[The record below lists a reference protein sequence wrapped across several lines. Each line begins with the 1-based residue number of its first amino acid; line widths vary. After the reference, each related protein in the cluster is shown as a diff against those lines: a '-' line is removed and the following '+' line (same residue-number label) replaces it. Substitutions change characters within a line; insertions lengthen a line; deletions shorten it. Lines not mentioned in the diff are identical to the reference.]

1 MRACLLAFWMLQ
13 LLEGGVCV
21 CVCVCACECVHTCVC
36 VCICVSVCTCG
47 CVLMLA
53 VCIFQ
58 DNKTLCV
65 CVYTC
70 ECVCVCAHVYYMCA
84 LRFCWNLYFSIQ
96 QNISCVSLM
105 LCTKVKVRI
114 ALHRYISLLRTWMR
128 WWLETSVRCSAL
140 TVLAE
145 TPLLPRATY
154 ICPWWVCLKK
164 VECWSVYLFLC
175 CFVVFRGIPLDWTWV
190 YPGCRAVRELCMQQF
205 SCIVDSVEEVIHFR
219 QGFKPVSLVTDSKE
233 NNHKIFE

>member
-1 MRACLLAFWMLQ
+1 MRWRYWFGPFLCFSFACAVSGVFLSFFFFTWVIAHEGLLVS
-13 LLEGGVCV
+13 LLDASVVRGRSL
-21 CVCVCACECVHTCVC
+21 CVCVCAHVNVCTRVC

-114 ALHRYISLLRTWMR
+114 ALHRYISLLRT
-128 WWLETSVRCSAL
+128 
-140 TVLAE
+140 
-145 TPLLPRATY
+145 
-154 ICPWWVCLKK
+154 
-164 VECWSVYLFLC
+164 
-175 CFVVFRGIPLDWTWV
+175 
-190 YPGCRAVRELCMQQF
+190 
-205 SCIVDSVEEVIHFR
+205 
-219 QGFKPVSLVTDSKE
+219 
-233 NNHKIFE
+233 